1 MPLSGQRRTE
11 SRSSDADSRH
21 KHGARTRFVRW
32 LHDLEPQ
39 APENGRRFANM
50 VLNDF
55 DAIAETAPQRNAP
68 SAHLTVLAR
77 RVPAATSAEVPNPA
91 ALVQVDE

>member
-1 MPLSGQRRTE
+1 
-11 SRSSDADSRH
+11 
-21 KHGARTRFVRW
+21 
-32 LHDLEPQ
+32 
-39 APENGRRFANM
+39 M